1 MDKER
6 DGAALIFGFSKPEG
20 GDDQGPMLM
29 KALTRAQASGD
40 WEKAWRVQQEIAR
53 ACGEKGGDDEGGD
66 NPFKKSAGYDD
77 DDDKGLDF

>member
-40 WEKAWRVQQEIAR
+40 WDKAWRVQKEIAR
-53 ACGEKGGDDEGGD
+53 ACADKGGDAGGD
-66 NPFKKSAGYDD
+66 NPFEKSSYDD
-77 DDDKGLDF
+77 KDDDQGLDF